1 MPFSP
6 PGDLPD
12 PGIENVSP
20 VSPALRADS
29 EWKAGSQGD
38 ICTLVFIAAL
48 FAIGKR
54 WKQFNCPLI
63 DEWVKKMW
71 YIHTMEYYLAL
82 KKELLIHGTTC
93 MKLEDIMLSEIIQL
107 PKGQVL

>member
-12 PGIENVSP
+12 PGIETASP
-20 VSPALRADS
+20 VSPALQADS
-29 EWKAGSQGD
+29 ELKAGSQGD

-54 WKQFNCPLI
+54 WKQFNRPLI
-63 DEWVKKMW
+63 EENVVHAYNGILVSLEKRTSDTW
-71 YIHTMEYYLAL
+71 YNMYEVRRYYA
-82 KKELLIHGTTC
+82 K
-93 MKLEDIMLSEIIQL
+93 
-107 PKGQVL
+107 